1 MIEGWI
7 KSCTSEIQN
16 FVERSTRLQPD
27 KLDLNLEEQIDFDYQ
42 INLSLDFRVELVKQ
56 TQAGSIRS
64 SDSILVFRDA
74 LRYKEALKA
83 ETSAVLSREETL
95 REAHAIVLSRHYGE
109 LRKETVIYSHPLCL
123 CLTEN
128 CTNCRGRGQVNCS
141 SCGGSGKTSCS
152 GCGGSGR
159 VLEQKTVYD
168 HYSKQHRTESHY
180 RGCYS
185 CSSSGKVRC
194 SPCSGT
200 GDQQCSPCR
209 GTGQITQ
216 ITKLNSVA
224 IPDYQLIY
232 FREDIQQFI
241 KDGLYKA
248 GIPNLQKFGNI
259 VIADSKVDFTRN
271 KVNFLYDAE
280 VPFARFSSP
289 LPQAQIPDSQIH
301 WIIYGV
307 RPQILDSG
315 HVIELMLKN
324 DLDNLVYAAT
334 PKRLIN
340 PFIGLFSRKTL
351 KTFMESE
358 AHQDMLHANI
368 AGKSGHM
375 LREALNRA
383 FSTDYLSEALTSLK
397 SIMSAFQNWSVVK
410 WVIVSS
416 IVTYI
421 LMPFYTAYKNGWT
434 KYGNTER
441 IYLTPFTRWENQKS
455 LLISLSEIARSCGIF
470 IFVMG
475 LLIPIVGYLW
485 RKGWVHW
492 IFGSHL
498 QKWALRKNILRSRWL
513 LSLVMISILT
523 TGLLL
528 LFPIWITEKGLL
540 FNKISLYEQLNW
552 IFDFMIK
559 FRN

>member
-1 MIEGWI
+1 MKEAWI
-7 KSCTSEIQN
+7 TSCTSTIQH

-64 SDSILVFRDA
+64 SDSTLVFRDA

-109 LRKETVIYSHPLCL
+109 LRKETVIYSHPRCL

-152 GCGGSGR
+152 GCGGSGQ

-232 FREDIQQFI
+232 FREDVQQFI
-241 KDGLYKA
+241 KDGLYKV

-289 LPQAQIPDSQIH
+289 LPQAQIPDSVIH

-334 PKRLIN
+334 PKRLLN
-340 PFIGLFSRKTL
+340 PFIGIFSRKTV
-351 KTFMESE
+351 KIFMESE
-358 AHQDMLHANI
+358 AHQDMLHANST
-368 AGKSGHM
+368 GKTGYM

-383 FSTDYLSEALTSLK
+383 FSTDYLNEALTSLK
-397 SIMSAFQNWSVVK
+397 SIISALQNWSVIK
-410 WVIVSS
+410 WMIFSSVI
-416 IVTYI
+416 IYI
-421 LMPFYTAYKNGWT
+421 LMPFYTAYNNKWAISNASHHV
-434 KYGNTER
+434 
-441 IYLTPFTRWENQKS
+441 YLTPYPLLDNQQNIQYS
-455 LLISLSEIARSCGIF
+455 LKVIANSCGWFMLIAGLILPF
-470 IFVMG
+470 I
-475 LLIPIVGYLW
+475 GYLW
-485 RKGWVHW
+485 RRVW
-492 IFGSHL
+492 L
-498 QKWALRKNILRSRWL
+498 QLRMGKQLQSWSTHKKILRSRWL
-513 LSLVMISILT
+513 VSLLVSIIFST
-523 TGLLL
+523 ALLL
-528 LFPIWITEKGLL
+528 FFPIWITQNGDL
-540 FNKISLYEQLNW
+540 FGQYPIERILNLV
-552 IFDFMIK
+552 IILIK
-559 FRN
+559 